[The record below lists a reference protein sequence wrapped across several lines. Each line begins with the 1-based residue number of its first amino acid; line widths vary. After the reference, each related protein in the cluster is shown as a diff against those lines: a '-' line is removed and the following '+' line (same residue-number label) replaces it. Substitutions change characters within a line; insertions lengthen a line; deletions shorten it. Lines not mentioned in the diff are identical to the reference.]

1 MWGVPA
7 EWEGL
12 GSLALT
18 HFCQSY
24 FLLLLFVFVFCFLF
38 FFLLELTYPV
48 PSLPSSSVFPIWK
61 SGDKSC

>member
-38 FFLLELTYPV
+38 FKWAREMAQ
-48 PSLPSSSVFPIWK
+48 
-61 SGDKSC
+61 